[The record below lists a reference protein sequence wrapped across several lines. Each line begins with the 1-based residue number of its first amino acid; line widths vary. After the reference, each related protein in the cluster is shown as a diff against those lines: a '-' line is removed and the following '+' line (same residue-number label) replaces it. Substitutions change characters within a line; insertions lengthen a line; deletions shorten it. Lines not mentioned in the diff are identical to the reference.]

1 MALEFPVLAGQEII
15 LASALA
21 SVLPSLASR
30 RCAPPTLRVQLSI
43 RRVALKWGEV
53 LTSRAETGPAFRPY
67 QATSAA
73 DPIFLLLE
81 PNLPFLLA
89 IYPVEA
95 PTPQAPSDPVGS
107 LICPEGPDQVA
118 VSTGPIDLAKVTRPA
133 PTGPLVLAL
142 ETAQESTL
150 AIRTGPPSTGNLASA
165 IRATST
171 Q

>member
-1 MALEFPVLAGQEII
+1 MAWEFPVLAGQEII

-21 SVLPSLASR
+21 SVLPSPASR
-30 RCAPPTLRVQLSI
+30 LCAPPTLRVQLFI

-67 QATSAA
+67 RATSAA
-73 DPIFLLLE
+73 DPIFPLSE
-81 PNLPFLLA
+81 PNLHSLLA

-95 PTPQAPSDPVGS
+95 STPQAPSDPVGP
-107 LICPEGPDQVA
+107 LIFPEGPDQVA
-118 VSTGPIDLAKVTRPA
+118 AS
-133 PTGPLVLAL
+133 TGPLVLAL

-150 AIRTGPPSTGNLASA
+150 AIRTGPPSTGNLVSA